1 MATGQKGTT
10 TTEETPKSLNI
21 LQWNAEGVYNK
32 KLALTERLHSEQI
45 DVACVQETH
54 LNPNHRFTT
63 RGYQTFRMD
72 KEKRHK
78 GGVLIS

>member
-10 TTEETPKSLNI
+10 TTEETPRSLNI

-45 DVACVQETH
+45 DVACV
-54 LNPNHRFTT
+54 
-63 RGYQTFRMD
+63 
-72 KEKRHK
+72 
-78 GGVLIS
+78 